1 MMVDCW
7 RRWTFYWKSRRNWK
21 AVAWTYTYEWHA
33 HKMKG
38 EFCALLASA

>member
-7 RRWTFYWKSRRNWK
+7 RRLYFYWKSRRNWK
-21 AVAWTYTYEWHA
+21 AVAWHYTYEWHA

-38 EFCALLASA
+38 IICCLL